1 MLLLVKRKIGCLY
14 FQVNIAIRFD
24 VGCSDMFDHA
34 VQFSIS
40 MAIIVDV
47 TNGLSLAVCRKKII
61 CCLLWIRWQQVT
73 LLREMIAVDPFN
85 DL

>member
-1 MLLLVKRKIGCLY
+1 
-14 FQVNIAIRFD
+14 
-24 VGCSDMFDHA
+24 MFDHA

-61 CCLLWIRWQQVT
+61 CCLL
-73 LLREMIAVDPFN
+73 
-85 DL
+85 